1 MTVISIAHSILP
13 SGLRTLYTWCPAS
26 RVSLLPG
33 ITSFVTLVSPL
44 GMLNLKLLLW
54 QGFSVVV
61 GRVVV
66 VVAGVVVGIVVG
78 GLVLGM

>member
-1 MTVISIAHSILP
+1 M
-13 SGLRTLYTWCPAS
+13 
-26 RVSLLPG
+26 
-33 ITSFVTLVSPL
+33 VTLVAPL
-44 GMLNLKLLLW
+44 GMLNLTLLLW

-66 VVAGVVVGIVVG
+66 VVVGVVVGIVVG

>member
-1 MTVISIAHSILP
+1 MAHSILP

-33 ITSFVTLVSPL
+33 ITSLVTLVAPL
-44 GMLNLKLLLW
+44 GMLNLTLLLW
-54 QGFSVVV
+54 QGFLVVV
-61 GRVVV
+61 GGRVVV
-66 VVAGVVVGIVVG
+66 VVVGVVVGIVVG